1 MVFDRVP
8 LFYSRILRLWLP
20 LLLLAL
26 QAGTP
31 AWAVEVQD
39 LYVVTVPVET
49 RDRPERQ
56 EAFKAAMSAVLV
68 KLTGDRSAADFP
80 ELELLQE
87 TASRYVQRFNY
98 LNSVEEG
105 YRLEV
110 HFDGEALERALTE
123 RGLPVWGRE
132 RPAVLVWLAVQDKG
146 KRYLVGGESGATAQ
160 RQLNETASRRGLPL
174 VLPLLDLEDQS
185 KVSFADVSGGF
196 QETLEAASARYR
208 PDALVVAQAGPLAG
222 GTWRVRWKMYFAGQS
237 SAWETEDGVLGSAL
251 AEGVHHMSGV
261 LARGMATQG
270 FAELASG
277 TVISVSGVHSLEDE
291 VQVATYLAGLAPVV
305 ASHPILLQ
313 GDRVDYWVRVR
324 GDVRDIER
332 LISLGDMLERQA
344 LDAGLGMP
352 VQGPAPAAPPVGAL
366 RFRLI
371 R

>member
-1 MVFDRVP
+1 MVFDRMS
-8 LFYSRILRLWLP
+8 LIGSRFLRICLP
-20 LLLLAL
+20 LLLLGL
-26 QAGTP
+26 QAGGP
-31 AWAVEVQD
+31 ARAVEVED
-39 LYVVTVPVET
+39 LYVVTEPVQT

-68 KLTGDRSAADFP
+68 KMTGDRSAADFP
-80 ELELLQE
+80 ESELLQE

-98 LNSVEEG
+98 LGNAAEG

-110 HFDGEALERALTE
+110 HFDGAALERALSE
-123 RGLPVWGRE
+123 RGLPVWGKE
-132 RPAVLVWLAVQDKG
+132 RPAVLLWLAVQDRG
-146 KRYLVGGESGATAQ
+146 KRYLVGGDSGAAAQ
-160 RQLNETASRRGLPL
+160 RRVDEVAAQRGLPL
-174 VLPLLDLEDQS
+174 VFPLLDLEDQS

-196 QETLEAASARYR
+196 QETLEAASVRYR
-208 PDALVVAQAGPLAG
+208 PDALVVAQAGPLPG
-222 GTWRVRWKMYFAGQS
+222 GIWRVRWKMYFGGQS
-237 SAWETEDGVLGSAL
+237 SAWESEDRALEGAL

-261 LARGMATQG
+261 LAQRMATQG

-277 TVISVSGVHSLEDE
+277 TVISVSGVLALEDE
-291 VQVATYLAGLAPVV
+291 VRVAKYLAGLAPVV
-305 ASHPILLQ
+305 ASHPVALQ

-332 LISLGDMLERQA
+332 LISLGDVLERQA

-352 VQGPAPAAPPVGAL
+352 AQGPAQAAPPVGTL